1 MICTEYAATIT
12 KFGRTNVVG
21 NIQEDPYLR
30 STYWIAK
37 TQLGQHISP
46 VVLRYTN
53 HRGVKLWR
61 DILHFLTSLGNV
73 EYYTDRISIFD
84 SRYHA
89 RSFS

>member
-37 TQLGQHISP
+37 TQLGNHISP

-53 HRGVKLWR
+53 HRCQIVAGYFT
-61 DILHFLTSLGNV
+61 FLNV
-73 EYYTDRISIFD
+73 VGKC
-84 SRYHA
+84 
-89 RSFS
+89 